1 MNNLDN
7 KWDNLSEE
15 EKERFFLDFMSNPAN
30 ERIAG
35 YRIER
40 HKGKDG
46 KWVYDFIDN
55 VEQDDLIYTNEQG
68 KICISL

>member
-1 MNNLDN
+1 MA
-7 KWDNLSEE
+7 
-15 EKERFFLDFMSNPAN
+15 NPAN